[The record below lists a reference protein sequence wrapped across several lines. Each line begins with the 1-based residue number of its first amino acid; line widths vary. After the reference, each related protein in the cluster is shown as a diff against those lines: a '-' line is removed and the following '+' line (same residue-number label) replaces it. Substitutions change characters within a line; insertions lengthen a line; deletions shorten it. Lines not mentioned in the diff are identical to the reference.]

1 MSKTTDPAQT
11 IAYQGV
17 AGANSHIAC
26 QQARPDMAPL
36 ACATFE
42 DAFAAVVD
50 GAAAL
55 GMIPI
60 ENSLGGRVADIHHL
74 LPESGLYIV
83 DEHFRF
89 FNE

>member
-42 DAFAAVVD
+42 DAFAGQEA
-50 GAAAL
+50 
-55 GMIPI
+55 
-60 ENSLGGRVADIHHL
+60 EVA
-74 LPESGLYIV
+74 
-83 DEHFRF
+83 
-89 FNE
+89 